1 MQNFS
6 LENHHMVNAR
16 RPFRPWDVCGRV
28 GYGWFRWG
36 HIFFPQTPG
45 AMFFAPAYNGRKF
58 FSASYIMSDIF
69 FSAGYCFSQY
79 FSLHAFLP
87 LEISL
92 QDIFFLKSPITPSKV
107 KYLAP
112 KIHQTFAQ
120 LTDSDFSIISKAFWN
135 KRGKG
140 SLGERRG
147 IVFYFHY
154 P

>member
-1 MQNFS
+1 MGDLDEDIF
-6 LENHHMVNAR
+6 
-16 RPFRPWDVCGRV
+16 
-28 GYGWFRWG
+28 
-36 HIFFPQTPG
+36 FFPQTPG

-92 QDIFFLKSPITPSKV
+92 QDIFFLKSPITHSKV

-120 LTDSDFSIISKAFWN
+120 LTDSDFSIISKAF
-135 KRGKG
+135 
-140 SLGERRG
+140 
-147 IVFYFHY
+147 
-154 P
+154 